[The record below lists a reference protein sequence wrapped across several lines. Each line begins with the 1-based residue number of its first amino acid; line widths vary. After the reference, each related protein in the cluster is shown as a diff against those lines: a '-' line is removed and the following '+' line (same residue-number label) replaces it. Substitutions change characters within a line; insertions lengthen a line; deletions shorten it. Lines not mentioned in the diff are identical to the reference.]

1 MAQLINDE
9 EPVIALVR
17 IIMVVLTLVSI
28 ARAGIADSKNTLT
41 KLQCHRMLAEVAH
54 GRGDTEE
61 AENELR
67 MAMEEAKSGGWRYL
81 VLLCARDLKK
91 LVLNI
96 DGRGA
101 EGDAM
106 IDEVCVLMGKG
117 RGRFAAELL

>member
-1 MAQLINDE
+1 MILLE
-9 EPVIALVR
+9 LFS
-17 IIMVVLTLVSI
+17 MS
-28 ARAGIADSKNTLT
+28 RAGIAESKNTLT

-54 GRGDTEE
+54 GRGDMEE
-61 AENELR
+61 AENEFR

-91 LVLNI
+91 LVLDG

-106 IDEVCVLMGKG
+106 IDEACKSMGK
-117 RGRFAAELL
+117 RRELFAEVL